1 MPLSIGTLA
10 PDLSG
15 TDARGH
21 QVRLADFRGRRH
33 VAVVFFPFA
42 FAGLCA
48 NELEALEALWPSLD
62 ALGASVVGVSCDSPF
77 TQARWAEERG
87 LPFPLLSDFW
97 PHGAI
102 ARAFGV
108 FDEVLGCANRATFVV
123 DTRGVIAAYLA
134 APDLGTP
141 RAMAQLEEAL
151 ATLEVAEGRTDPPGG
166 SRR

>member
-1 MPLSIGTLA
+1 MPLTLGTVA
-10 PDLSG
+10 PELSG
-15 TDARGH
+15 TDAHGH

-48 NELEALEALWPSLD
+48 DELAALETLWPSLD
-62 ALGASVVGVSCDSPF
+62 ALGATVVGVSCDSLF

-87 LPFPLLSDFW
+87 VPFPLLSDFW

-102 ARAFGV
+102 ARSFGV
-108 FDEVLGCANRATFVV
+108 FNEVLGCANRATFVV
-123 DTRGVIAAYLA
+123 DTRGMIAAYLA

-141 RAMAQLEEAL
+141 RAMAQLEEA
-151 ATLEVAEGRTDPPGG
+151 VAMLDAPPAREDPRGGPGQ
-166 SRR
+166 